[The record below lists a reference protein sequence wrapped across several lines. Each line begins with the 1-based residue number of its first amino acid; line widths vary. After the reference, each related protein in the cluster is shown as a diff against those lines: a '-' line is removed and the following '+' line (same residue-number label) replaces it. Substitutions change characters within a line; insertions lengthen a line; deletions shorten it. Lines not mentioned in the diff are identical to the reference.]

1 MGKTK
6 EKTEKETKQ
15 NKQKKNKINCG
26 SSHRRCFVKN
36 DVLRYF
42 PKFTG
47 KHLCQSFFFNIS
59 YSNQSKEQVSA

>member
-6 EKTEKETKQ
+6 EKKEKETKKEQ
-15 NKQKKNKINCG
+15 KINCG

-59 YSNQSKEQVSA
+59 YSNQSREQVSA